1 MNPTISVL
9 VTAPAGVA
17 MRKTPL
23 KQVDL
28 ETSRKLFFRIE
39 FLLLTLGSIMGSWVS
54 VPYIWRWKWRNY
66 VVAEEGY
73 RFFYAIAGHPELFLC
88 CVLMLSRKISA

>member
-1 MNPTISVL
+1 MNPAISVL

-23 KQVDL
+23 RQVDL
-28 ETSRKLFFRIE
+28 ETSRYLFFRLE
-39 FLLLTLGSIMGSWVS
+39 FLLLTLGSIMGSWAS
-54 VPYIWRWKWRNY
+54 VPYIWRWKWRDY

-73 RFFYAIAGHPELFLC
+73 RFFLRYC
-88 CVLMLSRKISA
+88 WTS